1 MIDSINDQ
9 EQSITNL
16 IKIHSLTQLLE
27 QDHVQLLKQ
36 SLNISYY
43 HQNIDRDKA
52 EQLLKTKYINSK
64 LDGLFLLRDCTTSLH
79 DFSLSL
85 IYNDKCYHYKI
96 QLIYDIYFSIGKKI
110 KLFQIY
116 FFICIYYRF
125 WSTNSWNRMFN
136 TLLSRTCGWSYL

>member
-1 MIDSINDQ
+1 MNSSNNQ
-9 EQSITNL
+9 EQSLTDL
-16 IKIHSLTQLLE
+16 VKIHSLIHLLE
-27 QDHVQLLKQ
+27 QDREQLSKQ
-36 SLNISYY
+36 SSLISYY
-43 HQNIDRDKA
+43 HPNIDRDRA
-52 EQLLKTKYINSK
+52 EQLLKIKYINSRI
-64 LDGLFLLRDCTTSLH
+64 DGLFLLRDCTTSLH

>member
-1 MIDSINDQ
+1 MIDSVNDQ

-27 QDHVQLLKQ
+27 QDHAQSLKQ
-36 SLNISYY
+36 SLNICYY

-52 EQLLKTKYINSK
+52 EQLLKTKYIHSK
-64 LDGLFLLRDCTTSLH
+64 IDGLFLLRDCTTSLH

-96 QLIYDIYFSIGKKI
+96 QLIYDIYFSIGKNEI
-110 KLFQIY
+110 ISNI
-116 FFICIYYRF
+116 FF
-125 WSTNSWNRMFN
+125 
-136 TLLSRTCGWSYL
+136 